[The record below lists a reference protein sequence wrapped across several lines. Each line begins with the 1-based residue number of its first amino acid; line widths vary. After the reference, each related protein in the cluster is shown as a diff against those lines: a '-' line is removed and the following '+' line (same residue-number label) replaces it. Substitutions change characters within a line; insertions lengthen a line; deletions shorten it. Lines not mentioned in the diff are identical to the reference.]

1 MTKNKDDLEQVIKHV
16 RIRQPGY
23 RIALLAIGQQLRIGP
38 LQLMNGKETAQAVRG
53 REVRAQYLTE
63 LLFDTPFLGANEV
76 PEALMSFLC
85 FKKLVSTAVLGP
97 IAVMRQCTNGE
108 LFSDPSGRE
117 IGQALIFE
125 AWSVIRRYLP
135 YIKLDQVSGWIVEAI
150 AERRDHLHPMLLEAL
165 TGKET
170 DIDDINGWI
179 IDQAHQYG
187 IPCDHHEGIR
197 DLAKA
202 RTEEIKREMEAI
214 EAVKRAG
221 KQPSTR

>member
-1 MTKNKDDLEQVIKHV
+1 
-16 RIRQPGY
+16 
-23 RIALLAIGQQLRIGP
+23 
-38 LQLMNGKETAQAVRG
+38 
-53 REVRAQYLTE
+53 
-63 LLFDTPFLGANEV
+63 
-76 PEALMSFLC
+76 
-85 FKKLVSTAVLGP
+85 
-97 IAVMRQCTNGE
+97 
-108 LFSDPSGRE
+108 
-117 IGQALIFE
+117 
-125 AWSVIRRYLP
+125 
-135 YIKLDQVSGWIVEAI
+135 
-150 AERRDHLHPMLLEAL
+150 MLLEAL